1 MDKEPKDYA
10 PFTKGF
16 VTKCIHS
23 WHDVDTD
30 TGAVIPPIHVSSTYE
45 VYDGVA
51 PVFSILKIR
60 NTYMEDSKI
69 QHVLCFKRL

>member
-51 PVFSILKIR
+51 PVF
-60 NTYMEDSKI
+60 
-69 QHVLCFKRL
+69 